1 MREVESFDPR
11 PLAALALRS
20 LTLHVFRAT
29 ARWRKLDDVVRDL
42 RPTVRR
48 LPAPPPV
55 KRQLLAALH
64 EAANEVARWDE
75 KHAKMF
81 VDDEPP
87 AARTSRAAHLLT
99 FHDALVWDA
108 GGLTI
113 DDFRTA
119 QRLVHD
125 SCLDWPQLRFQ
136 FACCYAMVDVLENGR
151 LFDVVRRRVFR
162 KRLAGHPVFELW
174 LRLLDDPRRRAAVHV
189 EENRLLA
196 DQLCVQTLHFACTNG
211 FVELARFFW
220 GRLSPAQRESVGFL
234 CWKKVCFRAASPAV
248 VRFLCHE
255 LCTLN
260 AAGMLCL
267 TWDSFYFKVFESLE
281 KDYATNPRAY
291 LENMK
296 KLELLLNN
304 WCPRLR
310 NALLLRDECRALL
323 DAFWRQNESTF
334 CLLLDHVDA
343 RFLPTAREVV
353 ERVFAKSRTDEKRR
367 LRDALLRRQGG

>member
-1 MREVESFDPR
+1 MREVESFDPLT
-11 PLAALALRS
+11 LAALALRS
-20 LTLHVFRAT
+20 LTLRLFGAT

-48 LPAPPPV
+48 LPAPPHL
-55 KRQLLAALH
+55 KRPLLAALH

-81 VDDEPP
+81 PEDDPP

-108 GGLTI
+108 ASLTI

-125 SCLDWPQLRFQ
+125 PLLDWPQLRFQ
-136 FACCYAMVDVLENGR
+136 FACCYAMVDVLENER
-151 LFDVVRRRVFR
+151 LFD
-162 KRLAGHPVFELW
+162 ADPVFELW

-220 GRLSPAQRESVGFL
+220 VRLSPAQRESVGFV

-255 LCTLN
+255 LCALN
-260 AAGMLCL
+260 PAGMLRL

-291 LENMK
+291 LENVK

-323 DAFWRQNESTF
+323 DAFWRSNEGTF

-367 LRDALLRRQGG
+367 LRDALLRRQLTAREERRGG